1 MFFYLILVFILFQKM
16 SFSNRFKLNKTI
28 NVRSQ
33 PIINNNFKYNK
44 LDQQAYVLPLRN
56 QLKKTNTVNNPVQIT
71 KSVLTK
77 PNITSSANL
86 FVNQSLES
94 SNKLDDLLKRCR
106 EIGGAS
112 GSSSSNTNSE
122 SKTVIRPI
130 NEIRITKFKIIKT
143 SKTESNKDVIL
154 TKTKR
159 ITYET
164 NRLLAARRKK
174 YLQTQLRLKN
184 SVKPKIFY
192 FSVINKRPGIYK
204 QVNNI
209 TKASSESNSTKNLYK
224 INKRF
229 KLVNSNSQT
238 ISLKKNNFIVKKYRI
253 LTATKLINKQNNL
266 IKKAS
271 IAPVSSTSS
280 NNNKTLSSFKLN
292 NKNKQYCLFYNRF
305 GRCSRGDSC
314 KLIHD
319 SKRIALCPR
328 LVLFFLFYRKSF

>member
-1 MFFYLILVFILFQKM
+1 M

-33 PIINNNFKYNK
+33 PIINSNFKYNK
-44 LDQQAYVLPLRN
+44 LNQQAYVLPLRN
-56 QLKKTNTVNNPVQIT
+56 QLKKTNAVYNPVQMN

-77 PNITSSANL
+77 PNIASSANL

-106 EIGGAS
+106 EIGGAN
-112 GSSSSNTNSE
+112 SSASSNNSE
-122 SKTVIRPI
+122 SKTVIKPI

-164 NRLLAARRKK
+164 NRLLAVRRKK

-192 FSVINKRPGIYK
+192 FSVINKRPGMYK
-204 QVNNI
+204 KVNNI
-209 TKASSESNSTKNLYK
+209 IKTSPESNSTKGLYK

-229 KLVNSNSQT
+229 KLVNSINSQT
-238 ISLKKNNFIVKKYRI
+238 SLKKNNFIVKKYRI
-253 LTATKLINKQNNL
+253 LTATKLINKQNDM
-266 IKKAS
+266 IKKSSTAP
-271 IAPVSSTSS
+271 PVSGTSS
-280 NNNKTLSSFKLN
+280 NNKSLSSFKLN
-292 NKNKQYCLFYNRF
+292 NKNKEYCLFYNRF

-328 LVLFFLFYRKSF
+328 LVFFCFVLSFRIIKLF

>member
-1 MFFYLILVFILFQKM
+1 MFFLFNFSFFSFLQKM

-44 LDQQAYVLPLRN
+44 LNQQAYVLPLRN
-56 QLKKTNTVNNPVQIT
+56 QLKKTNTVNNPVQIN

-112 GSSSSNTNSE
+112 SSASSNSE
-122 SKTVIRPI
+122 FKTVIKPI

-192 FSVINKRPGIYK
+192 FSVINKRPGMYK
-204 QVNNI
+204 KVNNI
-209 TKASSESNSTKNLYK
+209 IKTSPDSNSTKSLYK

-238 ISLKKNNFIVKKYRI
+238 SLKKNNFIVKKYRI
-253 LTATKLINKQNNL
+253 LTATKLINKQNDL
-266 IKKAS
+266 IKKS
-271 IAPVSSTSS
+271 STAPVSSTSS
-280 NNNKTLSSFKLN
+280 NNKSLSSFKLN
-292 NKNKQYCLFYNRF
+292 NKNKQYCLFYNRY

-328 LVLFFLFYRKSF
+328 LVFFCFVLS